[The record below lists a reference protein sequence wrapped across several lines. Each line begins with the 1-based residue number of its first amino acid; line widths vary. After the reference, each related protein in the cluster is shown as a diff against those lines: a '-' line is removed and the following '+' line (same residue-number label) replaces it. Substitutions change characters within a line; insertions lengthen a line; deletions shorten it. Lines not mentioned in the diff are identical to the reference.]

1 MEPEDLMR
9 RKTSR
14 ARQPAEMPAGGSSH
28 AETEGGDELPI
39 SMPTV
44 AADMPEP
51 PPGASAEVT
60 VAHWRALI
68 LSDPANSE
76 ARRRLARALEARGE
90 AALAVE
96 QLEAARAQAPDD
108 IGLIVELA
116 QAQTG
121 LRRFDAAE
129 RELKRG
135 LKLDPESSDVY
146 LALGVISLRRGLYN
160 QAEQELKRAVD
171 LNPENGSAYYYRG
184 EALNQLSRTDEA
196 LDVLGR
202 AAQLQPDHAR
212 SYYLMGIVY
221 DKKSQPQEAG
231 AMYRKAREVGGA

>member
-1 MEPEDLMR
+1 MR

-14 ARQPAEMPAGGSSH
+14 SRQPAEMPAGGSSSG
-28 AETEGGDELPI
+28 ETEGGDELPI
-39 SMPTV
+39 SMPSV
-44 AADMPEP
+44 AAEMPEP
-51 PPGASAEVT
+51 PAGASAEVT

-96 QLEAARAQAPDD
+96 QLEAARAQSPDD

-129 RELKRG
+129 RELKRA
-135 LKLDPESSDVY
+135 LKLNPESSDVY

-171 LNPENGSAYYYRG
+171 LNPENGTAYYYRG
-184 EALNQLSRTDEA
+184 EALNQLSRADEA